1 MADKK
6 RLGDLLIDSKLITK
20 NDLDKALRLQVGGN
34 RRLGYLLIKMG
45 FISEKQ
51 LHSVLS
57 QQLDLPIVNVE
68 KEFNPEVQK
77 ILPRYL
83 CRKYSVIPLVTGE
96 NNTLTVAMV
105 DPSDSEAVSDIE
117 KYTGKI
123 IRPVLASKSDIS
135 SSISSCVPWSLRDVF
150 NSQTSTKLTAG
161 VAAIALL
168 LIIVTATQ
176 FYQDRKQEQ
185 YGKVTSKPDLTAYE
199 NLELILGFDDQKKV
213 SLLGHGAY
221 SSGYYSVTFND
232 LQSLEKFLNSK
243 KDDFSARQLEW
254 LSWAMTNPRARGAK

>member
-6 RLGDLLIDSKLITK
+6 RLGDLLVDSKLISKT
-20 NDLDKALRLQVGGN
+20 DLDEALRLQVGGN

-45 FISEKQ
+45 FVTEEQ

-68 KEFNPEVQK
+68 NEFKPEVQE

-83 CRKYSVIPLVTGE
+83 CRKYSVIPLMIGE
-96 NNTLTVAMV
+96 NNTLMVAMV
-105 DPSDSEAVSDIE
+105 DPSDVEAVSDVE

-135 SSISSCVPWSLRDVF
+135 RNINPCVSWSLKDVF

-161 VAAIALL
+161 VASIALL

-185 YGKVTSKPDLTAYE
+185 YGRVMSKPALTAYE
-199 NLELILGFDDQKKV
+199 NLELILGFDEQEKV

-232 LQSLEKFLNSK
+232 MQSLEKFLDSK

-254 LSWAMTNPRARGAK
+254 LSWAMTNPRGTNQ